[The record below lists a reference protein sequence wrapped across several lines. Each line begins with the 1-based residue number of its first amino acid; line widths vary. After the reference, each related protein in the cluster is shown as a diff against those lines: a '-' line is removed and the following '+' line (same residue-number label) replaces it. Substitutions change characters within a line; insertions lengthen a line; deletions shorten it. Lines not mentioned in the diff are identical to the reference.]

1 MRMLMKSARKYN
13 KNGEIKQKI
22 GQYFLKGVNYYF
34 GYWVNNENYGKFQE
48 LVKFCRD
55 VKLPIPSLEKV
66 NSKDLGLYL
75 GGEVDG
81 EFQKMLVEKINN

>member
-34 GYWVNNENYGKFQE
+34 GYWVNNENYGKF
-48 LVKFCRD
+48 
-55 VKLPIPSLEKV
+55 
-66 NSKDLGLYL
+66 
-75 GGEVDG
+75 
-81 EFQKMLVEKINN
+81 